1 MAERIRINLPL
12 SGWDYAFGIG
22 EAAWAIV
29 DPETKEAHDADAEG
43 EGYSG
48 VLKADSAYYPGLKAG
63 TEK

>member
-29 DPETKEAHDADAEG
+29 DPETKKAHEADAEG

-48 VLKADSAYYPGLKAG
+48 ILEADSAY
-63 TEK
+63 